1 MAALNQQ
8 EAKYHPCFPL
18 SCLLALHLVGCHSKP
33 FAFTRAFPPS
43 WAISAQPEWDSTGG
57 LCRAQHGAKWL
68 GWKQGSHK
76 GPSGAFP
83 PTGAVSARPG
93 WFAVPETFSQ
103 YTSAK
108 GKEHNDLWALHLE
121 VLAHHCRKWDFFPPS
136 SNTCELF
143 KYPVCT
149 QPYSAVTDAIRWS
162 NLSAEPTLMKCT
174 VSWDLE
180 NCDQHCSSRAGS
192 GWTKPC
198 WHLC

>member
-83 PTGAVSARPG
+83 PQELFLRGLDGLQSLRLFLSTLQQRGKS
-93 WFAVPETFSQ
+93 TM
-103 YTSAK
+103 TS
-108 GKEHNDLWALHLE
+108 EHSTWRCLPITVGNGI
-121 VLAHHCRKWDFFPPS
+121 FFP
-136 SNTCELF
+136 LAVI
-143 KYPVCT
+143 PVNFLST
-149 QPYSAVTDAIRWS
+149 QCAHSLIL
-162 NLSAEPTLMKCT
+162 LSQMQFGGQTSVQNPL
-174 VSWDLE
+174 
-180 NCDQHCSSRAGS
+180 
-192 GWTKPC
+192 
-198 WHLC
+198 